1 MKFPRALTAVLV
13 FTATLAAAGARAA
26 EPPPAAVLK
35 DLAPTG
41 KLRATFIVSNPVQVT
56 KDGAGFRGPAIEL
69 GRELAKRLGV
79 PFEPIGHPRA
89 ADIVASAKS
98 GAWDVAFLASDPE
111 RADAV
116 DFSPAYLEAH
126 NGYIAPKGSPV
137 AAFAE
142 ADRAGVRIGV
152 GQNDAVD
159 FHLTRTL
166 KSATLVRNAAGTPGA
181 LELVR
186 AGKVDLYA
194 ANRQRLDEMLAQLP
208 GSRLLEGSV
217 LAVQQSIA
225 LPKGRAAG
233 LAYVASFVADAKA
246 SGLVAEAISRA
257 GLRGVNVAP

>member
-1 MKFPRALTAVLV
+1 MKFPRAFTAVLV
-13 FTATLAAAGARAA
+13 FTAALAATGARAA
-26 EPPPAAVLK
+26 EPPAAVLK

-41 KLRATFIVSNPVQVT
+41 KLRATFIASNPVQVV
-56 KDGAGFRGPAIEL
+56 KDAAGYRGPAIDL
-69 GRELAKRLGV
+69 GRELARRLGV

-98 GAWDVAFLASDPE
+98 GAWDIAFLAFDPE

-126 NGYIAPKGSPV
+126 NGYIAPAGSPV
-137 AAFAE
+137 AAFAD
-142 ADRAGVRIGV
+142 ADRSGVRIGV

-166 KSATLVRNAAGTPGA
+166 KSATLVRNAAGTAGA

-194 ANRQRLDEMLAQLP
+194 
-208 GSRLLEGSV
+208 
-217 LAVQQSIA
+217 
-225 LPKGRAAG
+225 
-233 LAYVASFVADAKA
+233 
-246 SGLVAEAISRA
+246 
-257 GLRGVNVAP
+257 

>member
-1 MKFPRALTAVLV
+1 MKFLRA
-13 FTATLAAAGARAA
+13 FTAALALAAAGALAE
-26 EPPPAAVLK
+26 EPPTAAALK

-41 KLRATFIVSNPVQVT
+41 KLRVTFIVSNAVQVT
-56 KDGAGFRGPAIEL
+56 KDAEGFRGPAIDL

-79 PFEPIGHPRA
+79 LFEPVGHPRA

-98 GAWDVAFLASDPE
+98 GTWDVAFLAFDPE
-111 RADAV
+111 RADVV

-126 NGYIAPKGSPV
+126 NGYIASKGSPV
-137 AAFAE
+137 AAFGE
-142 ADRAGVRIGV
+142 ADRPGVRIGV

-166 KSATLVRNAAGTPGA
+166 KNATVVRNAGGTAGA

-186 AGKVDLYA
+186 AGRVDLYA
-194 ANRQRLDEMLAQLP
+194 ANRQRLDEMMAQLP
-208 GSRLLEGSV
+208 GARLLEGSV

-233 LAYVASFVADAKA
+233 LAYVSAFVADAKA
-246 SGLVAEAISRA
+246 SGLVAESIARA
-257 GLRGVNVAP
+257 RLRGVNVAP

>member
-1 MKFPRALTAVLV
+1 MAALA
-13 FTATLAAAGARAA
+13 LAASGVSA
-26 EPPPAAVLK
+26 EEPPAAAVK
-35 DLAPTG
+35 ELAPTG
-41 KLRATFIVSNPVQVT
+41 KLRVTFIVSNPVQVV
-56 KDGAGFRGPAIEL
+56 KDATGFRGPAIDL
-69 GRELAKRLGV
+69 GRELARRLRV
-79 PFEPIGHPRA
+79 PFEPLGHPRA

-98 GAWDVAFLASDPE
+98 GAWDVAFLAFDPE

-126 NGYIAPKGSPV
+126 NGYLARAGSPV
-137 AAFAE
+137 AALAD

-166 KSATLVRNAAGTPGA
+166 KSATLVRNTAGTAGA

-194 ANRQRLDEMLAQLP
+194 ANRQRLDEMVAQIP
-208 GSRLLEGSV
+208 GARLLEGSV

-233 LAYVASFVADAKA
+233 LAYVATFVADAKA
-246 SGLVAEAISRA
+246 SGLVAEAIARA